1 MVGMDIRSYDV
12 SMPFVGR
19 ITAVACS
26 VLLLSGCSLGSTD
39 TAEGLE
45 LAESAC
51 RLQAQTT
58 SSAFDPQK
66 ISVSDLVLLDG
77 VATQK
82 TVLSE
87 QAAEL
92 DDRWMVLSEASAA
105 ISVFAARLLEVRLDD
120 ANVSEAISPDMWEQY
135 KTASNAFLAECSS
148 ALELAKG
155 PSSGSQ

>member
-1 MVGMDIRSYDV
+1 MVGMDIRSYDGFM
-12 SMPFVGR
+12 SSVGR

-26 VLLLSGCSLGSTD
+26 LVLLSGCSLGSTD
-39 TAEGLE
+39 SAEGLE

-51 RLQAQTT
+51 QLQVQTS
-58 SSAFDPQK
+58 SSAFDPQE
-66 ISVSDLVLLDG
+66 ISVSDLVLLDE

-82 TVLSE
+82 TVLAE

-92 DDRWMVLSEASAA
+92 DDRWVILSEASAA
-105 ISVFAARLLEVRLDD
+105 ISVFASRLLEVRLDD
-120 ANVSEAISPDMWEQY
+120 AKVDEAISPEMWEQY

-148 ALELAKG
+148 ALKLARG